1 MVKTPVLARSS
12 DGGQPHGKK
21 GHRATKEP
29 FRGGVYH
36 LPMRRILSL
45 VLVVMLV
52 LRGLMG
58 TAMAAGVVPPLP
70 IQSVQTVQKAAPATP
85 TAHASAIAGHPGH
98 PGHALHA
105 TPGDDHHAAAPVNC
119 HDTPTSECGPHEHSP
134 SCADCDICHS
144 AMLAPPALPAPPLH
158 LRGAVRSADSVPFA
172 SVQAARTIK
181 PPIA

>member
-45 VLVVMLV
+45 ALVVMLV

-98 PGHALHA
+98 ALHA
-105 TPGDDHHAAAPVNC
+105 TPGDDHHAAGPVNC

>member
-45 VLVVMLV
+45 ALVVMLV

-119 HDTPTSECGPHEHSP
+119 HETPTSECGPHEHSP

>member
-45 VLVVMLV
+45 ALVVMLV

-98 PGHALHA
+98 ALHA
-105 TPGDDHHAAAPVNC
+105 TLGDDHHAAAPVNC

>member
-45 VLVVMLV
+45 ALVVMLV

-85 TAHASAIAGHPGH
+85 TAHASAIAGHSGH
-98 PGHALHA
+98 SGHALHA
-105 TPGDDHHAAAPVNC
+105 TLGDDHHAAAPVNC

>member
-1 MVKTPVLARSS
+1 
-12 DGGQPHGKK
+12 
-21 GHRATKEP
+21 
-29 FRGGVYH
+29 
-36 LPMRRILSL
+36 
-45 VLVVMLV
+45 
-52 LRGLMG
+52 MG

-119 HDTPTSECGPHEHSP
+119 HETPTSECGPHEHSP

-144 AMLAPPALPAPPLH
+144 AMLAPPALPAQPLH

>member
-45 VLVVMLV
+45 ALVVMLV

-98 PGHALHA
+98 ALHA
-105 TPGDDHHAAAPVNC
+105 TPGDDHHATGPVNC
-119 HDTPTSECGPHEHSP
+119 HDAPTSECGPHEHSP

>member
-45 VLVVMLV
+45 ALVVMLV

-85 TAHASAIAGHPGH
+85 TAHASAIAGHSGH

>member
-1 MVKTPVLARSS
+1 
-12 DGGQPHGKK
+12 
-21 GHRATKEP
+21 
-29 FRGGVYH
+29 
-36 LPMRRILSL
+36 
-45 VLVVMLV
+45 
-52 LRGLMG
+52 MG

-85 TAHASAIAGHPGH
+85 TAHASAIAGHSGY
-98 PGHALHA
+98 ALHA
-105 TPGDDHHAAAPVNC
+105 TPGDDHHATGPVNC
-119 HDTPTSECGPHEHSP
+119 HETPTSECGPHEHSP

>member
-1 MVKTPVLARSS
+1 VVKTPVLARSS

-45 VLVVMLV
+45 ALVVMLV

-85 TAHASAIAGHPGH
+85 TAHASAIAGHSGH
-98 PGHALHA
+98 SGHALHA
-105 TPGDDHHAAAPVNC
+105 TLGDDHHAAAPVNC
-119 HDTPTSECGPHEHSP
+119 HETPTSECGPHEHSP

>member
-45 VLVVMLV
+45 ALVVMLV

-70 IQSVQTVQKAAPATP
+70 IQFVQTVQKAAPATP
-85 TAHASAIAGHPGH
+85 TAHASAIAGHSGY
-98 PGHALHA
+98 ALHA
-105 TPGDDHHAAAPVNC
+105 TLGDED
-119 HDTPTSECGPHEHSP
+119 
-134 SCADCDICHS
+134 
-144 AMLAPPALPAPPLH
+144 
-158 LRGAVRSADSVPFA
+158 RKSV
-172 SVQAARTIK
+172 V
-181 PPIA
+181 

>member
-1 MVKTPVLARSS
+1 VVKTPVLARSS

-45 VLVVMLV
+45 ALVVMLV

-85 TAHASAIAGHPGH
+85 TAHASAIAGH

-144 AMLAPPALPAPPLH
+144 AMLAPPALPAQPLH

>member
-45 VLVVMLV
+45 ALVVMLV

-105 TPGDDHHAAAPVNC
+105 TLGDDHHATGPVNC
-119 HDTPTSECGPHEHSP
+119 HETPTSECGPHEHSP

>member
-45 VLVVMLV
+45 ALVVMLV

-85 TAHASAIAGHPGH
+85 TAHASAIAGHSGH

-105 TPGDDHHAAAPVNC
+105 TLGDDHHATGPVNC
-119 HDTPTSECGPHEHSP
+119 HDAPTSECGPHEHSP

>member
-21 GHRATKEP
+21 GRRATKEP

-36 LPMRRILSL
+36 LPMRRLLSL
-45 VLVVMLV
+45 ALVVMLV

-70 IQSVQTVQKAAPATP
+70 IQFVQTVQKAAPATP
-85 TAHASAIAGHPGH
+85 TAHASAIAGH

>member
-45 VLVVMLV
+45 ALVVMLV

-85 TAHASAIAGHPGH
+85 TAHASAIAGHSGH
-98 PGHALHA
+98 SGYALHA
-105 TPGDDHHAAAPVNC
+105 TLGDDHHATGPVNC
-119 HDTPTSECGPHEHSP
+119 HETPTSECGPHEHSP

>member
-45 VLVVMLV
+45 ALVVMLV

>member
-45 VLVVMLV
+45 ALVVMLV

-85 TAHASAIAGHPGH
+85 TAHASAIAGHSGH
-98 PGHALHA
+98 SGHALHA
-105 TPGDDHHAAAPVNC
+105 TLGDDHHATGPVNC

>member
-45 VLVVMLV
+45 ALVVMLV

-85 TAHASAIAGHPGH
+85 TAHASAIAGHSGH

-105 TPGDDHHAAAPVNC
+105 TLGDDHHAAAPVNC

>member
-1 MVKTPVLARSS
+1 MLARSS

-45 VLVVMLV
+45 ALVVMLV

-98 PGHALHA
+98 ALHA
-105 TPGDDHHAAAPVNC
+105 TLGDDHHAAAPVNC

-144 AMLAPPALPAPPLH
+144 AMLAPPALPAQPLH

>member
-45 VLVVMLV
+45 ALVVMLV

-85 TAHASAIAGHPGH
+85 TAHASAIAGHSGH

-105 TPGDDHHAAAPVNC
+105 TLGDDHHATGPVNC
-119 HDTPTSECGPHEHSP
+119 HDAPTSECGPHEHSP

-144 AMLAPPALPAPPLH
+144 AMLAPPALPAQPLH

>member
-45 VLVVMLV
+45 ALVVMLV

-85 TAHASAIAGHPGH
+85 TAHASAIAGH

-144 AMLAPPALPAPPLH
+144 AMLAPPALPAQPLH

>member
-45 VLVVMLV
+45 ALVVMLV

-85 TAHASAIAGHPGH
+85 TAHASAIAGHS
-98 PGHALHA
+98 GHALHA

>member
-45 VLVVMLV
+45 ALVVMLV

-98 PGHALHA
+98 ALHA
-105 TPGDDHHAAAPVNC
+105 TLGDDHHAAAPVNC
-119 HDTPTSECGPHEHSP
+119 HDAPTSECGPHEHSP

>member
-45 VLVVMLV
+45 ALVVMLV

-144 AMLAPPALPAPPLH
+144 AMLAPPALPAQPLH

>member
-1 MVKTPVLARSS
+1 VVKTPVLARSS

-45 VLVVMLV
+45 ALVVMLV

-70 IQSVQTVQKAAPATP
+70 IRSVQTVQKRPGSP
-85 TAHASAIAGHPGH
+85 T
-98 PGHALHA
+98 
-105 TPGDDHHAAAPVNC
+105 
-119 HDTPTSECGPHEHSP
+119 
-134 SCADCDICHS
+134 
-144 AMLAPPALPAPPLH
+144 ALPAPLQGT
-158 LRGAVRSADSVPFA
+158 R
-172 SVQAARTIK
+172 ARTARN
-181 PPIA
+181 PGR